1 MAVVNYILGNTPKD
15 FDFDAANV
23 NNDEVIT
30 IADAVGIVNMILN
43 EKSGSAK
50 AKLHP

>member
-1 MAVVNYILGNTPKD
+1 MAVVDYILGNTPKD

-30 IADAVGIVNMILN
+30 IADAVGIVNIMLS
-43 EKSGSAK
+43 EE
-50 AKLHP
+50 